1 MHLPSPSFNFYRTQT
16 FYILWVLHMSRQL
29 SNHSAVLCR
38 VLLTVYIS
46 HDTDP
51 LTSNPERGCLIICAA
66 GIVVISPKT
75 CKQAQCFFL
84 EGGGGSGACEIISWC
99 VPLEPGTEYWPS
111 SGQHWPWPSKPPQQQ
126 ATKTEFLFG
135 KIHEKPES
143 LMDVLLG
150 GMVALVGLFKRPVSI
165 NVFYEKGRSSD
176 VL

>member
-84 EGGGGSGACEIISWC
+84 GGGGRGRVKLFRDVCPWNQVQNTDLALANIGLD
-99 VPLEPGTEYWPS
+99 PLN
-111 SGQHWPWPSKPPQQQ
+111 HHNNKQQ
-126 ATKTEFLFG
+126 KLNFYL
-135 KIHEKPES
+135 EKS
-143 LMDVLLG
+143 TRNQK
-150 GMVALVGLFKRPVSI
+150 A
-165 NVFYEKGRSSD
+165 
-176 VL
+176 